1 MKISIPK
8 ETARFERRVALT
20 PEGVQK
26 LIALGADI
34 SVESGA
40 GDAAGFT
47 DDAYRAAGAK
57 IESGTQ
63 ADVVLRVQA
72 PNDQELERIKDGALL
87 IAFLAPLT
95 SPDLLAKLAA
105 KNITALA
112 IELVPRITRAQVM
125 DALSSQATIIGY
137 RAALDAAVTTGRLF
151 PMLMTAAGT
160 IPPAKVLVLGAGV
173 AGLQAMATARRLGA
187 VVSGFDIRP
196 AAKEQVESL
205 GAKWV
210 GIQLDEAEGAGGYAK
225 EVSAETQKK
234 EHEHLHKLVSDS
246 DVVIT
251 TALVPGRKAPVLV
264 TRDMVEGMKAGSVI
278 VDCAAEQGGN
288 CELTQAGTDV
298 SHNGVII
305 RGPINL
311 PATVPTHASF
321 MYSRNL
327 VALVSSIVKDGAIH
341 IDLDDDV
348 IGPCCVTHA
357 GDVRVGKPAAAA
369 AR

>member
-1 MKISIPK
+1 MRIAVQK
-8 ETARFERRVALT
+8 ETASLERRVALL

-26 LIALGADI
+26 LIALGGEV

-40 GDAAGFT
+40 GEAAGFT
-47 DDAYRAAGAK
+47 DAAYQAAGARIQK
-57 IESGTQ
+57 DPQ
-63 ADVVLRVQA
+63 ADVVLRVRA
-72 PNDQELERIKDGALL
+72 PNDAELSEIKEGALL
-87 IAFLAPLT
+87 IGFLSPLT
-95 SPDLLAKLAA
+95 SPELLERLAA
-105 KNITALA
+105 RNITALA

-137 RAALDAAVTTGRLF
+137 RAALDAASSTGRLF

-173 AGLQAMATARRLGA
+173 AGLQAMATSRRLGA

-210 GIQLDEAEGAGGYAK
+210 GIVLEEAEGAGGYAK

-234 EHEHLHKLVSDS
+234 EHEHLHKLVSEA

-278 VDCAAEQGGN
+278 IDCAAEQGGN
-288 CELTQAGTDV
+288 CELTQAGVDIV
-298 SHNGVII
+298 HKGVTI

-311 PATVPTHASF
+311 PAMVPTHASF
-321 MYSRNL
+321 MYSRNV
-327 VALVSSIVKDGAIH
+327 VALFSSVVKDGVVI
-341 IDLDDDV
+341 IDLEDDV
-348 IGPCCVTHA
+348 IGPCCVTHD
-357 GDVRVGKPAAAA
+357 GEVRVGKPAPAA